1 MAQPN
6 GLSLFGPLTGLKFGL
21 SFSLKRERVN
31 EKRVVILQS
40 NYLPWKGFFDL
51 IRQADLLLF
60 YDDTQYTKNDWRNR
74 NLIKTPRG
82 RDWITIP
89 CGPSHLHRRI
99 DEVQP
104 VHSRWQRSH
113 WDQLYQNY
121 RRAPHFADYRPFF
134 EDFYLRRTW
143 TNLSELNQYLILNI
157 AREFL
162 GIRTPFMQASELGVG
177 GAKEER
183 LVGLLKK
190 VGATSYLSGPTGK
203 DFLRPGPF
211 LDAGIQLE
219 WMDYS
224 AYRPYRQ
231 LYPPFIHEVSIV
243 DLLFNE
249 GNDAWQ
255 YLETEHPVT
264 ADRWVSNSEKN

>member
-1 MAQPN
+1 M
-6 GLSLFGPLTGLKFGL
+6 
-21 SFSLKRERVN
+21 KRERVN

-51 IRQADLLLF
+51 IRQADLLIF

-89 CGPSHLHRRI
+89 CGPRHLHRRI

-121 RRAPHFADYRPFF
+121 RTAPHFSDYRPFF

-157 AREFL
+157 AKEFL
-162 GIRTPFMQASELGVG
+162 GIHTPSRRASEFGVD

-190 VGATSYLSGPTGK
+190 VGATSYLSGPTGRN
-203 DFLRPGPF
+203 FLRPGPF
-211 LDAGIQLE
+211 LEAGIRLE
-219 WMDYS
+219 WIDYS
-224 AYRPYRQ
+224 SYRPYRQ
-231 LYPPFIHEVSIV
+231 RFPPFIHEVSIV

-255 YLETEHPVT
+255 YLQAERMEP
-264 ADRWVSNSEKN
+264 ADSGVSDSEKN

>member
-1 MAQPN
+1 M
-6 GLSLFGPLTGLKFGL
+6 
-21 SFSLKRERVN
+21 N

-40 NYLPWKGFFDL
+40 NYLPWKGFFDI

-82 RDWITIP
+82 RDWITVP
-89 CGPSHLHRRI
+89 CGPRHLHRRI

-113 WDQLYQNY
+113 WDQLLQNY
-121 RRAPHFADYRPFF
+121 RTTPFFAHYRPFF
-134 EDFYLRRTW
+134 EDFYLHRTW
-143 TNLSELNQYLILNI
+143 ANLSELNQYLILHI
-157 AREFL
+157 ARKFL
-162 GIRTPFMQASELGVG
+162 GIQTPVLQARELGVS

-183 LVGLLKK
+183 MIGLLAK
-190 VGATSYLSGPTGK
+190 VGATTYLSGPSGM
-203 DFLRPGPF
+203 DFLRLEPF
-211 LDAGIQLE
+211 HEAGIELE

-224 AYRPYRQ
+224 HYRPYRQ
-231 LYPPFIHEVSIV
+231 RFPPFIHEVSIV

-249 GNDAWQ
+249 GPESPRF
-255 YLETEHPVT
+255 LEPPAQEPHGVL
-264 ADRWVSNSEKN
+264 VSNSGKI

>member
-1 MAQPN
+1 V
-6 GLSLFGPLTGLKFGL
+6 
-21 SFSLKRERVN
+21 RVN
-31 EKRVVILQS
+31 GKRVVILQS

-51 IRQADLLLF
+51 IRRADLLVF

-89 CGPSHLHRRI
+89 CGPRHLHRRI

-121 RRAPHFADYRPFF
+121 RATPHFADYRPFF
-134 EDFYLRRTW
+134 EDFYLHQTW
-143 TNLSELNQYLILNI
+143 TNLSALNQYLIQHI
-157 AREFL
+157 AEFL
-162 GIRTPFMQASELGVG
+162 QIRTPFLQAAELNVG

-183 LVGLLKK
+183 LINVLLK
-190 VGATSYLSGPTGK
+190 VGATTYLSGPTGRN
-203 DFLRPGPF
+203 FLRPELF
-211 LDAGIQLE
+211 REAGIQID
-219 WMDYS
+219 WMDYTH
-224 AYRPYRQ
+224 YQTYRQ
-231 LYPPFIHEVSIV
+231 RFPPFHHEVSIV

-249 GNDAWQ
+249 GPAAAQ
-255 YLETEHPVT
+255 FLEPGLAVT
-264 ADRWVSNSEKN
+264 VEGLVSNSGKI